1 MKDYKLLLA
10 GLILL
15 LLIIFIA
22 IFTWLW
28 TSNRKN
34 MDPLPIMAIDN
45 DSSSSTA
52 ALDDD
57 ENAIAKSTLHIQAEE
72 KLQAPLNDVINSFQ
86 SRYPHV
92 NIETNYTSSTALLSL
107 SDSNFSDSHRTD
119 NERASYVINTD
130 LIIANSK
137 LSKER
142 LSPLQEQLKAAQ
154 DKRNQSKVNSISA
167 QDGTVEG
174 SLSEN
179 NETDTEVAAQAK
191 SDNTGTRSLISFSYA
206 LQDTQTV
213 DGVVLT
219 QNPAAI
225 NFRNFLL
232 SSTGQDILSQHNYD
246 NIDGY
251 KNDMA
256 DLFKPT
262 SRAKQATGEHSVDVG
277 DALSNG
283 K

>member
-1 MKDYKLLLA
+1 MRDYKLLLA

-34 MDPLPIMAIDN
+34 MDPLPIMANNNDTSSADN
-45 DSSSSTA
+45 D
-52 ALDDD
+52 
-57 ENAIAKSTLHIQAEE
+57 ENTIAKSTLHIQAEDG
-72 KLQAPLNDVINSFQ
+72 LQAPLDAVIASFQ
-86 SRYPHV
+86 ARYP
-92 NIETNYTSSTALLSL
+92 NMQILTNYVPSAALLTL
-107 SDSNFSDSHRTD
+107 SDNDFADSHRTD
-119 NERASYVINTD
+119 DERASFLIDTD
-130 LIIANSK
+130 LIIANGK

-142 LSPLQEQLKAAQ
+142 LAPLQEQLKTAQ
-154 DKRNQSKVNSISA
+154 DKHNQNKLNDSSA
-167 QDGTVEG
+167 QVKKAEDGVDEA
-174 SLSEN
+174 
-179 NETDTEVAAQAK
+179 DAEVAAHAK
-191 SDNTGTRSLISFSYA
+191 SDNTNTRSLSSFGYA
-206 LQDTQTV
+206 LRGEQAV

-232 SSTGQDILSQHNYD
+232 SSTGQDILSQHNYT

-251 KNDMA
+251 KNDM
-256 DLFKPT
+256 DNLFQPS
-262 SRAKQATGEHSVDVG
+262 SRAKQATGELSVDVS

>member
-1 MKDYKLLLA
+1 MRDYKLLLA

-34 MDPLPIMAIDN
+34 MDPLPIMANNNDTSSADN
-45 DSSSSTA
+45 D
-52 ALDDD
+52 
-57 ENAIAKSTLHIQAEE
+57 ENTIAKSTLHIQAEDG
-72 KLQAPLNDVINSFQ
+72 LQAPLDAAIASFQ
-86 SRYPHV
+86 ARYP
-92 NIETNYTSSTALLSL
+92 NMQILKNYVSSAALLTL
-107 SDSNFSDSHRTD
+107 SDNDFADSHRTD
-119 NERASYVINTD
+119 DERASFLIDTD
-130 LIIANSK
+130 LIIANGK

-142 LSPLQEQLKAAQ
+142 LAPLQEQLKTAQ
-154 DKRNQSKVNSISA
+154 DKHNQNKLNDSSTQVKKA
-167 QDGTVEG
+167 EDGVDEA
-174 SLSEN
+174 
-179 NETDTEVAAQAK
+179 DAEVAAHAK
-191 SDNTGTRSLISFSYA
+191 SDNTNTRSLSSFGYA
-206 LQDTQTV
+206 LRGEQAV

-232 SSTGQDILSQHNYD
+232 SSTGQDILSQHNYT

-251 KNDMA
+251 KNDM
-256 DLFKPT
+256 DNLFQPS
-262 SRAKQATGEHSVDVG
+262 SRAKQATGELSVDVS

>member
-1 MKDYKLLLA
+1 MRDYKLLLA

-34 MDPLPIMAIDN
+34 MDPLPIMANNNDTSSADN
-45 DSSSSTA
+45 D
-52 ALDDD
+52 
-57 ENAIAKSTLHIQAEE
+57 ENTIAKSTLHIQAEDG
-72 KLQAPLNDVINSFQ
+72 LQAPLDAVIASFQ
-86 SRYPHV
+86 ARYP
-92 NIETNYTSSTALLSL
+92 NMQILTNYVSSAALLTL
-107 SDSNFSDSHRTD
+107 SDNDFSDSHRTD
-119 NERASYVINTD
+119 DERASFLINTD
-130 LIIANSK
+130 LIIANGK
-137 LSKER
+137 LSQER
-142 LSPLQEQLKAAQ
+142 LAPLQEQLKTAQ
-154 DKRNQSKVNSISA
+154 DKYNQNKLNDSSA
-167 QDGTVEG
+167 QDKTAEDGVD
-174 SLSEN
+174 
-179 NETDTEVAAQAK
+179 ETDAEVDAQAK
-191 SDNTGTRSLISFSYA
+191 SDNTNTRSLSSFGYA
-206 LQDTQTV
+206 LQGEQAV

-232 SSTGQDILSQHNYD
+232 SSTGQDILSQHDYT

-251 KNDMA
+251 KNDM
-256 DLFKPT
+256 DNLFQPS
-262 SRAKQATGEHSVDVG
+262 SRAKQATGELSVDVS

>member
-1 MKDYKLLLA
+1 MRDYKLLLA

-34 MDPLPIMAIDN
+34 MDPLPIMANNNDTSSADN
-45 DSSSSTA
+45 D
-52 ALDDD
+52 
-57 ENAIAKSTLHIQAEE
+57 ENTIAKSTLHIQAEDG
-72 KLQAPLNDVINSFQ
+72 LQAPLDAVIASFQ
-86 SRYPHV
+86 ARYP
-92 NIETNYTSSTALLSL
+92 NMQILTNYVSSAALLTL
-107 SDSNFSDSHRTD
+107 SDNDFADSHRTD
-119 NERASYVINTD
+119 GERASFLINTD
-130 LIIANSK
+130 LIIANGK
-137 LSKER
+137 LSQER
-142 LSPLQEQLKAAQ
+142 LAPLQEQLKTAQ
-154 DKRNQSKVNSISA
+154 DKYNQNKLNDSSA
-167 QDGTVEG
+167 QDKTAEDGVD
-174 SLSEN
+174 
-179 NETDTEVAAQAK
+179 ETDAEVDAQAK
-191 SDNTGTRSLISFSYA
+191 SDNTNTRSLSSFGYA
-206 LQDTQTV
+206 LQGEQAV

-232 SSTGQDILSQHNYD
+232 SSTGQDILSQHNYT

-251 KNDMA
+251 KNDM
-256 DLFKPT
+256 DNLFQPS
-262 SRAKQATGEHSVDVG
+262 SRAKQATGELSVNVS

>member
-1 MKDYKLLLA
+1 MRDYKLLLA

-34 MDPLPIMAIDN
+34 MDPLPIMANNNDTSSADN
-45 DSSSSTA
+45 N
-52 ALDDD
+52 
-57 ENAIAKSTLHIQAEE
+57 ENTIAKSTLHIQAEDG
-72 KLQAPLNDVINSFQ
+72 LQAPLDAVIASFQ
-86 SRYPHV
+86 ARYP
-92 NIETNYTSSTALLSL
+92 NMQILTNYVPSAALLTL
-107 SDSNFSDSHRTD
+107 SDNDFADSHRTD
-119 NERASYVINTD
+119 DERASFLIDTD
-130 LIIANSK
+130 LIIANGK

-142 LSPLQEQLKAAQ
+142 LAPLQEQLKTAQ
-154 DKRNQSKVNSISA
+154 DKHNQNKLNDSSTQVKKAEYGVDEA
-167 QDGTVEG
+167 DA
-174 SLSEN
+174 
-179 NETDTEVAAQAK
+179 EVAAHAK
-191 SDNTGTRSLISFSYA
+191 SDNTNTRSLSSFGYA
-206 LQDTQTV
+206 LQGEQAV

-219 QNPAAI
+219 QNSAAI

-232 SSTGQDILSQHNYD
+232 SSTGQDILSQHNYT

-251 KNDMA
+251 KNDM
-256 DLFKPT
+256 DNLFQPS
-262 SRAKQATGEHSVDVG
+262 SRAKQATGELSVDVS

>member
-34 MDPLPIMAIDN
+34 MDPLPILANNN
-45 DSSSSTA
+45 DSSTA
-52 ALDDD
+52 DND
-57 ENAIAKSTLHIQAEE
+57 ENAIAKSTLHIQAED
-72 KLQAPLNDVINSFQ
+72 KLEAPLNAVIASFQ

-92 NIETNYTSSTALLSL
+92 QIATNYVSSAAILTL
-107 SDSNFSDSHRTD
+107 SDSDFSDSNRTD
-119 NERASYVINTD
+119 DERASYVINTD
-130 LIIANSK
+130 LIIANGK

-142 LSPLQEQLKAAQ
+142 LSPLQEKIKTAQ
-154 DKRNQSKVNSISA
+154 DNHNRSKVNNSST
-167 QDGTVEG
+167 QHSMVEDGVG
-174 SLSEN
+174 EN
-179 NETDTEVAAQAK
+179 GKTDAEVAAQAK
-191 SDNTGTRSLISFSYA
+191 SDNTNTRSISSFSYA

-232 SSTGQDILSQHNYD
+232 SSTGQDILSHYNYN

-256 DLFKPT
+256 DLFKPS

>member
-1 MKDYKLLLA
+1 MRDYKLLLA

-34 MDPLPIMAIDN
+34 MDPLPIMANNNDTSSADN
-45 DSSSSTA
+45 D
-52 ALDDD
+52 
-57 ENAIAKSTLHIQAEE
+57 ENTIAKSTLHIQAEDG
-72 KLQAPLNDVINSFQ
+72 LQAPLDAVIASFQ
-86 SRYPHV
+86 ARYP
-92 NIETNYTSSTALLSL
+92 NMQILKNYVSSAALLTL
-107 SDSNFSDSHRTD
+107 SDNDFADSHRTD
-119 NERASYVINTD
+119 DERASFLIDTD
-130 LIIANSK
+130 LIIANGK

-142 LSPLQEQLKAAQ
+142 LAPLQEQLKTAQ
-154 DKRNQSKVNSISA
+154 DKHNQNKLNDSSTQVKKA
-167 QDGTVEG
+167 EDGVDEA
-174 SLSEN
+174 
-179 NETDTEVAAQAK
+179 DAEVAAHAK
-191 SDNTGTRSLISFSYA
+191 SDNTNTRSLSSFGYA
-206 LQDTQTV
+206 LQGEQAV

-232 SSTGQDILSQHNYD
+232 SSTGQDILSQHNYT

-251 KNDMA
+251 KNDM
-256 DLFKPT
+256 DNLFQPS
-262 SRAKQATGEHSVDVG
+262 SRAKQATGELSVDVS

>member
-1 MKDYKLLLA
+1 MRDYKLLLA

-34 MDPLPIMAIDN
+34 MDPLPIMANNNDTSSADN
-45 DSSSSTA
+45 D
-52 ALDDD
+52 
-57 ENAIAKSTLHIQAEE
+57 ENTIAKSTLHIQAEDG
-72 KLQAPLNDVINSFQ
+72 LQAPLDAVIASFQ
-86 SRYPHV
+86 AHHP
-92 NIETNYTSSTALLSL
+92 NMQILTNYVSSAALLTL
-107 SDSNFSDSHRTD
+107 SDNDFADSHRTD
-119 NERASYVINTD
+119 DERASFLIDTD
-130 LIIANSK
+130 LIIANGK

-142 LSPLQEQLKAAQ
+142 LAPLQEQLKTAQ
-154 DKRNQSKVNSISA
+154 DKHNQNKLNDSSTQVKKA
-167 QDGTVEG
+167 EDGVDEA
-174 SLSEN
+174 
-179 NETDTEVAAQAK
+179 DAEVAAHAK
-191 SDNTGTRSLISFSYA
+191 SDNTNTRSLSSFGYA
-206 LQDTQTV
+206 LQGEQAV

-219 QNPAAI
+219 QNSAAI

-232 SSTGQDILSQHNYD
+232 SSTGQDILSQHNYT

-251 KNDMA
+251 KNDM
-256 DLFKPT
+256 DNLFQPS
-262 SRAKQATGEHSVDVG
+262 SRAKQATGELSVDVS

>member
-1 MKDYKLLLA
+1 MRDYKLLLA

-34 MDPLPIMAIDN
+34 MDPLPIMANNNDTSSADN
-45 DSSSSTA
+45 D
-52 ALDDD
+52 
-57 ENAIAKSTLHIQAEE
+57 ENTIAKSTLHIQAEDG
-72 KLQAPLNDVINSFQ
+72 LQAPLDAVIASFQ
-86 SRYPHV
+86 ARYP
-92 NIETNYTSSTALLSL
+92 NMQILKNYVSSAALLTL
-107 SDSNFSDSHRTD
+107 SDNDFADSHRTD
-119 NERASYVINTD
+119 DERASLLIDTD
-130 LIIANSK
+130 LIIANGK

-142 LSPLQEQLKAAQ
+142 LAPLQEQLKTAQ
-154 DKRNQSKVNSISA
+154 DKHNQNKLNDSSTQVKKA
-167 QDGTVEG
+167 EDGVDEA
-174 SLSEN
+174 
-179 NETDTEVAAQAK
+179 DAEVAAHAK
-191 SDNTGTRSLISFSYA
+191 SDNTNTRSLSSFGYA
-206 LQDTQTV
+206 LQGEQAV

-232 SSTGQDILSQHNYD
+232 SSTGQDILSQHNYT

-251 KNDMA
+251 KNDM
-256 DLFKPT
+256 DNLFQPS
-262 SRAKQATGEHSVDVG
+262 SRAKQATGELSVDVS